1 MVEQDPLKVKV
12 LGSIPR
18 RLTTFSYKV
27 TFTDFEVIEHTADI
41 GISVRASTR
50 EDLYTK
56 ASLALFALIAERK
69 SNAPTPLRA
78 QEFSVTLS
86 AANRE
91 ELLVNWLNELLSL
104 SAVKGVVF
112 VSFAFDELTDTS
124 LRAIGQAEDITHYR
138 INTEVKAAT
147 YHELCVEQDH
157 QQWKARVIFDV

>member
-27 TFTDFEVIEHTADI
+27 TFTDFQVIEHTADV

-50 EDLYTK
+50 EDLFSK
-56 ASLALFALIAERK
+56 ASLAMFALMAERK
-69 SNAPTPLRA
+69 NNAPA
-78 QEFSVTLS
+78 QLHSQIISVRLS

-104 SAVKGVVF
+104 SAVRGVVF
-112 VSFAFDELTDTS
+112 SSFAFEKLSDTELAAS
-124 LRAIGQAEDITHYR
+124 AIGEALEHYR
-138 INTEVKAAT
+138 INTEIKAAT
-147 YHELCVEQDH
+147 YHELSVENNQH
-157 QQWKARVIFDV
+157 QWKARVIFDV